1 MNTTNNNTSQ
11 SDKETMRKRII
22 LFLSIF
28 SGILVITNVYLLILL
43 FNQKQKT
50 NEQIAITKEVIVERD
65 NVKTALEEL
74 KKEYEE
80 LKTDN
85 AELQKEIDEKK
96 AYIEKLLKEAE
107 KHKNDAAIIAKLKKE
122 TETLRQIMKGYV
134 RTIDSLNRLNQKLVE
149 EKKVVE
155 KKLGEKEALINEMN
169 KKQEELKST
178 IEKGSILSCS
188 NIKAVAV
195 QLKRGGKKESETSR
209 AKKADKIKVSF
220 TLGENKIAKAGPR
233 DIYIR
238 VITPDGKEMAK
249 EYTDLYKFTFN
260 KNSSGY
266 FAGTETIQ
274 YANQQMDVVIY
285 CEGKDPFVPGTY
297 IIDIVCDGVVIGNTT
312 LKLD

>member
-1 MNTTNNNTSQ
+1 MTSENSNTSN
-11 SDKETMRKRII
+11 KETFRKRII

-28 SGILVITNVYLLILL
+28 SGILLITNVYLLILL

-50 NEQIAITKEVIVERD
+50 NEQIVITKEVIVERD
-65 NVKTALEEL
+65 NVKSALEIL
-74 KKEYEE
+74 KKDYED

-85 AELQKEIDEKK
+85 ADLQKEIDEKK
-96 AYIEKLLKEAE
+96 AYIEELIKEAE

-122 TETLRQIMKGYV
+122 TETLREIMKGYV
-134 RTIDSLNRLNQKLVE
+134 RTIDSLNTLNKKLVE

-155 KKLGEKEALINEMN
+155 KKLGEKENVISELN

-195 QLKRGGKKESETSR
+195 QLKKGGKKESETTR
-209 AKKADKIKVSF
+209 AKRANKIKVSF

-238 VITPDGKEMAK
+238 IMTPDGKEMAK
-249 EYTDLYKFTFN
+249 EYSDLYKFTFN

-266 FAGTETIQ
+266 FAGTETIH
-274 YANQQMDVVIY
+274 YANAQMDVVVY

-297 IIDIVCDGVVIGNTT
+297 IIDIVCDGVVIANTT

>member
-1 MNTTNNNTSQ
+1 MNTENN
-11 SDKETMRKRII
+11 KETFRKRIV
-22 LFLSIF
+22 LFLSIL
-28 SGILVITNVYLLILL
+28 SGILLITNIYLLILL

-50 NEQIAITKEVIVERD
+50 NEQVVITKEVIVERD
-65 NVKTALEEL
+65 NVKATLEEL
-74 KKEYEE
+74 KKEYED

-85 AELQKEIDEKK
+85 ADLQKEIDEKK
-96 AYIEKLLKEAE
+96 AYIEELLKEAE

-122 TETLRQIMKGYV
+122 TETLREIMKGYV
-134 RTIDSLNRLNQKLVE
+134 RTIDSLNTLNQQLVE

-155 KKLGEKEALINEMN
+155 KKLGEKEVVINEMN

-195 QLKRGGKKESETSR
+195 QLKKGGKKESETTR
-209 AKKADKIKVSF
+209 AKRANKIKVSF

-238 VITPDGKEMAK
+238 IMTPDGKEMAK
-249 EYTDLYKFTFN
+249 EYSDLYKFTFN
-260 KNSSGY
+260 KTSSGY
-266 FAGTETIQ
+266 FAGTESIQ
-274 YANQQMDVVIY
+274 YANTQMDVVVY
-285 CEGKDPFVPGTY
+285 CEGNEPFVPGTY
-297 IIDIVCDGVVIGNTT
+297 IIDIVVDGVVIGNTT

>member
-107 KHKNDAAIIAKLKKE
+107 KELYDAIKNGADE
-122 TETLRQIMKGYV
+122 Q
-134 RTIDSLNRLNQKLVE
+134 TISK
-149 EKKVVE
+149 
-155 KKLGEKEALINEMN
+155 I
-169 KKQEELKST
+169 
-178 IEKGSILSCS
+178 IEKIADLFSLL
-188 NIKAVAV
+188 AE
-195 QLKRGGKKESETSR
+195 LYT
-209 AKKADKIKVSF
+209 AK
-220 TLGENKIAKAGPR
+220 
-233 DIYIR
+233 
-238 VITPDGKEMAK
+238 
-249 EYTDLYKFTFN
+249 
-260 KNSSGY
+260 
-266 FAGTETIQ
+266 
-274 YANQQMDVVIY
+274 
-285 CEGKDPFVPGTY
+285 
-297 IIDIVCDGVVIGNTT
+297 
-312 LKLD
+312 

>member
-1 MNTTNNNTSQ
+1 MTNEQ
-11 SDKETMRKRII
+11 DKETIRKRII

-28 SGILVITNVYLLILL
+28 SGILVIINVYLLILL

-50 NEQIAITKEVIVERD
+50 NEQVVITKEVIVERD
-65 NVKTALEEL
+65 NVKASLEEL
-74 KKEYEE
+74 KKEYED

-85 AELQKEIDEKK
+85 ADLQKEIDEKK
-96 AYIEKLLKEAE
+96 AYIEQLLQEAE

-122 TETLRQIMKGYV
+122 TQTLREIMKGYV
-134 RTIDSLNRLNQKLVE
+134 RTIDSLNTLNQQLVE
-149 EKKVVE
+149 EKTKVE
-155 KKLGEKEALINEMN
+155 KKLGEKETVISEMS

-195 QLKRGGKKESETSR
+195 QIKKGGKKESETTR
-209 AKKADKIKVSF
+209 AKRANKIKVSF

-233 DIYIR
+233 DIYVRIM
-238 VITPDGKEMAK
+238 TPDGKEMAK
-249 EYTDLYKFTFN
+249 EYSDLYRFTFN
-260 KNSSGY
+260 KTSSGY

-274 YANQQMDVVIY
+274 YANSQMDVVIY
-285 CEGKDPFVPGTY
+285 CEGSEPFVPGTY
-297 IIDIVCDGVVIGNTT
+297 IIDIVCDGFVIGNTT

>member
-1 MNTTNNNTSQ
+1 MTTENNN
-11 SDKETMRKRII
+11 KETFRKRII
-22 LFLSIF
+22 LFLSIL
-28 SGILVITNVYLLILL
+28 SGILLITNIYLLILL

-50 NEQIAITKEVIVERD
+50 NEQVVITKEVIVERD

-74 KKEYEE
+74 KKEYED

-85 AELQKEIDEKK
+85 ADLQREIDEKK
-96 AYIEKLLKEAE
+96 AYIEELLKEAE
-107 KHKNDAAIIAKLKKE
+107 KHKNDAAVIAKLKKE

-134 RTIDSLNRLNQKLVE
+134 RTIDSLNTLNQQLVE

-155 KKLGEKEALINEMN
+155 KKLGEKEVVINEMS

-188 NIKAVAV
+188 NIKAIAV
-195 QLKRGGKKESETSR
+195 QLKKGGKKESETTR
-209 AKKADKIKVSF
+209 AKRANKIKVSF

-233 DIYIR
+233 DVYIR
-238 VITPDGKEMAK
+238 IMTPDGKEMAK
-249 EYTDLYKFTFN
+249 EYSDLYKFTFN
-260 KNSSGY
+260 KTSSGY

-274 YANQQMDVVIY
+274 YANAQMDVVVY
-285 CEGKDPFVPGTY
+285 CEGSEPFVPGTY
-297 IIDIVCDGVVIGNTT
+297 IIDIVVDGVVIGNTT

>member
-1 MNTTNNNTSQ
+1 MNLPNTNEN
-11 SDKETMRKRII
+11 DKETLRKRII

-28 SGILVITNVYLLILL
+28 SGILLITNIYLLVLL

-50 NEQIAITKEVIVERD
+50 NEQVIVTKEVIVERD

-74 KKEYEE
+74 KKQYED

-85 AELQKEIDEKK
+85 TDLQKEIDEKK
-96 AYIEKLLKEAE
+96 AYIDELLKEAE

-122 TETLRQIMKGYV
+122 TETLREIMKGYV
-134 RTIDSLNRLNQKLVE
+134 RTIDSLNILNQKLVE
-149 EKKVVE
+149 EKKHVE
-155 KKLGEKEALINEMN
+155 KKLNEKETVISEMN

-195 QLKRGGKKESETSR
+195 QIKKGGKKESETSR
-209 AKKADKIKVSF
+209 AKRANKIKVSF

-233 DIYIR
+233 DIYVRIM
-238 VITPDGKEMAK
+238 TPDGKELAK
-249 EYTDLYKFTFN
+249 EYSDLYKFTFN
-260 KNSSGY
+260 KTSSGY

-274 YANQQMDVVIY
+274 YANTQMDVVVY
-285 CEGKDPFVPGTY
+285 CEGSEPFVPGTY
-297 IIDIVCDGVVIGNTT
+297 IIDIVCDGFVIGNTS

>member
-1 MNTTNNNTSQ
+1 MNAENN
-11 SDKETMRKRII
+11 KETLRKRII
-22 LFLSIF
+22 LFLAIF

-50 NEQIAITKEVIVERD
+50 NNQLVITKEVIVERD

-74 KKEYEE
+74 KKEYED

-85 AELQKEIDEKK
+85 VDLQKEIEEKK
-96 AYIEKLLKEAE
+96 VYIEQLLQEAE

-122 TETLRQIMKGYV
+122 TQTLREIMKAYV
-134 RTIDSLNRLNQKLVE
+134 RTIDSLNTLNQQLVE
-149 EKKVVE
+149 EKTKVE
-155 KKLGEKEALINEMN
+155 KKLGEKEVVINEMN
-169 KKQEELKST
+169 KKHEELKST

-195 QLKRGGKKESETSR
+195 QLKKGGKKESETTR
-209 AKKADKIKVSF
+209 AKRTNKIKVTV

-238 VITPDGKEMAK
+238 IMTPDGKEMTK
-249 EYTDLYKFTFN
+249 EYSDLYKFTFN
-260 KNSSGY
+260 KTSSGY
-266 FAGTETIQ
+266 FAGIETIQ
-274 YANQQMDVVIY
+274 YANAQMDVVVY
-285 CEGKDPFVPGTY
+285 CEGNEPFVPGTY
-297 IIDIVCDGVVIGNTT
+297 IIDIVCDGVVIGNTS

>member
-1 MNTTNNNTSQ
+1 
-11 SDKETMRKRII
+11 
-22 LFLSIF
+22 
-28 SGILVITNVYLLILL
+28 
-43 FNQKQKT
+43 KQKT
-50 NEQIAITKEVIVERD
+50 NEQVVITKEIIVERD

-74 KKEYEE
+74 KKQYED
-80 LKTDN
+80 LRTDN
-85 AELQKEIDEKK
+85 EDLQREIDEKK
-96 AYIEKLLKEAE
+96 AYIEELLKEAE
-107 KHKNDAAIIAKLKKE
+107 KHKNDAAVIAKLKKE

-134 RTIDSLNRLNQKLVE
+134 RTIDSLNTLNQKLVE
-149 EKKVVE
+149 EKKIVE
-155 KKLGEKEALINEMN
+155 KKLGEKELTINEMA

-188 NIKAVAV
+188 NIKVVAV

-220 TLGENKIAKAGPR
+220 TLGENKIAKPGPR

-238 VITPDGKEMAK
+238 VMTPDGKEMAK
-249 EYTDLYKFTFN
+249 EYSDLYKFTFN
-260 KNSSGY
+260 KTSSGY

-274 YANQQMDVVIY
+274 YANAQMDVVVY
-285 CEGKDPFVPGTY
+285 CEGSEPFVPGTY

>member
-1 MNTTNNNTSQ
+1 MNLPNTNEN
-11 SDKETMRKRII
+11 DKETLRKRII

-28 SGILVITNVYLLILL
+28 SGILVITNIYLLVLL

-50 NEQIAITKEVIVERD
+50 NEQVIVTKEVIVERD

-74 KKEYEE
+74 KKQYED

-85 AELQKEIDEKK
+85 TDLQKEIDEKK
-96 AYIEKLLKEAE
+96 AYIDELLKEAE

-122 TETLRQIMKGYV
+122 TETLREIMKGYV
-134 RTIDSLNRLNQKLVE
+134 RTIDSLNILNQKLVE
-149 EKKVVE
+149 EKKHVE
-155 KKLGEKEALINEMN
+155 KKLDEKETVISEMN

-195 QLKRGGKKESETSR
+195 QIKKGGKKESETSR
-209 AKKADKIKVSF
+209 AKRANKIKVSF
-220 TLGENKIAKAGPR
+220 TLGENKIAKPGPR
-233 DIYIR
+233 DIYVRIM
-238 VITPDGKEMAK
+238 TPDGKELAK
-249 EYTDLYKFTFN
+249 EYSDLYKFTFN
-260 KNSSGY
+260 KTSSGY

-274 YANQQMDVVIY
+274 YANTQMEVVVY
-285 CEGKDPFVPGTY
+285 CEGSEPFVPGTY
-297 IIDIVCDGVVIGNTT
+297 IIDIVCDGFVIGNTS

>member
-1 MNTTNNNTSQ
+1 MSTTNNNTSQ
-11 SDKETMRKRII
+11 SDKETIRKRII

-28 SGILVITNVYLLILL
+28 SGILVITNIYLLILL

-50 NEQIAITKEVIVERD
+50 NEQVIITKEVIVERD

-74 KKEYEE
+74 KKEYED
-80 LKTDN
+80 LRTDN

-96 AYIEKLLKEAE
+96 AYIEELLKEAE

-134 RTIDSLNRLNQKLVE
+134 RTIDSLNTLNQKLVE

-155 KKLGEKEALINEMN
+155 KKLGEKEIVINEMN

-195 QLKRGGKKESETSR
+195 QLKRGGKKESETTR
-209 AKKADKIKVSF
+209 AKRANKIKVSF

-238 VITPDGKEMAK
+238 VMTPDGKEMAK
-249 EYTDLYKFTFN
+249 EYTDLYKFIFN

-274 YANQQMDVVIY
+274 YANQQMDVVVY

>member
-1 MNTTNNNTSQ
+1 MNTENN
-11 SDKETMRKRII
+11 KETFRKRII
-22 LFLSIF
+22 LFLSIL
-28 SGILVITNVYLLILL
+28 SGILLITNIYLLILL

-50 NEQIAITKEVIVERD
+50 NEQVVITKEVIVERD
-65 NVKTALEEL
+65 NVKATLEEL
-74 KKEYEE
+74 KKEYED

-85 AELQKEIDEKK
+85 ADLQKEIDEKK
-96 AYIEKLLKEAE
+96 AYIEELLKEAE

-122 TETLRQIMKGYV
+122 TETLREIMKGYV
-134 RTIDSLNRLNQKLVE
+134 RTIDSLNTLNQQLVE

-155 KKLGEKEALINEMN
+155 KKLGEKELTINEMN

-195 QLKRGGKKESETSR
+195 QLKKGGKKESETTR
-209 AKKADKIKVSF
+209 AKRANKIKVSF

-238 VITPDGKEMAK
+238 IMTPDGKEMAK
-249 EYTDLYKFTFN
+249 EYSDLYKFTFN
-260 KNSSGY
+260 KTSSGY

-274 YANQQMDVVIY
+274 YANTQMDVVVY
-285 CEGKDPFVPGTY
+285 CEGNEPFVPGTY
-297 IIDIVCDGVVIGNTT
+297 IIDIVVDGVVIGNTT